1 MAEKK
6 MNMKVLLVGGGGRE
20 HAIAD
25 AILRSERVAKLYCA
39 PGNAGIAR
47 IAECVPIGTMDF
59 AALTAFAKEKEI
71 DLTVCSM
78 DDPLCAG
85 IVDAFEAEGLRIF
98 GTPANAAIIEAARPS
113 RKT

>member
-25 AILRSERVAKLYCA
+25 AILRSGRVAKLYCA

-59 AALTAFAKEKEI
+59 
-71 DLTVCSM
+71 DS
-78 DDPLCAG
+78 
-85 IVDAFEAEGLRIF
+85 IVSNRRLLFLDG
-98 GTPANAAIIEAARPS
+98 
-113 RKT
+113 

>member
-25 AILRSERVAKLYCA
+25 AILRSGRVAKLYCA

-59 AALTAFAKEKEI
+59 AALTAFA
-71 DLTVCSM
+71 
-78 DDPLCAG
+78 
-85 IVDAFEAEGLRIF
+85 R
-98 GTPANAAIIEAARPS
+98 
-113 RKT
+113 